1 MDLGVR
7 HIRTAGKGSG
17 SVELTLPATF
27 RRLVGLP
34 CRILL
39 HDGEQPDIVLQ
50 PELSAA
56 RAVFGVVWRSLAV
69 VLIGAP
75 APDFDACSFSFG
87 LLPQQG
93 PAEAG
98 YLCWQDGLALAAGS
112 VATSAA
118 GRVVAT
124 CGEKLAADVGVSD
137 ELASSFGAVC
147 GFLTCGQVAFPAWR
161 EPCDIAS
168 AELGRN
174 PGWRP
179 GAAYLAYPDICSSD
193 FWAALSPALAAAS
206 ELFATFSLPGSAYP
220 ALHAAWRRGRSIEL
234 NRG

>member
-147 GFLTCGQVAFPAWR
+147 
-161 EPCDIAS
+161 
-168 AELGRN
+168 RN